1 MDGCST
7 VVLCGWIGWDWKSLG
22 GVRYRAPY
30 SANGLCVQTLKK
42 HKRKIIQKL
51 MFLIFSCFLA
61 SVFLCFLNNILW
73 ILELN
78 SKVDYILRRLSRQRL
93 RQLNL
98 VAGSHFTKCLS
109 TCCNQ
114 VSELLYFLYFFVFLL
129 YLYFPVLMSVFLL
142 YLYFAVLFS
151 VFCVCCICI

>member
-61 SVFLCFLNNILW
+61 SVFLSFLNNILW

-114 VSELLYFLYFFVFLL
+114 VSELLYFLYF
-129 YLYFPVLMSVFLL
+129 LYFCSICTFL
-142 YLYFAVLFS
+142 F
-151 VFCVCCICI
+151 